1 MKAAVVVL
9 LLLLAG
15 CASAGR
21 SIELTAEQAALFEQE
36 GGCVGIT
43 RKAAREYLMLR
54 ALFEQ
59 LMQQDDEEKP
69 QPQKGR
75 GA

>member
-1 MKAAVVVL
+1 MKAAILAALV
-9 LLLLAG
+9 LLLAG
-15 CASAGR
+15 CASGR
-21 SIELTAEQAALFEQE
+21 SIELTAEQAALCEQE

>member
-1 MKAAVVVL
+1 MRAAAAAL

-15 CASAGR
+15 CASPGR
-21 SIELTAEQAALFEQE
+21 SIELTAEQAALCEQE

-59 LMQQDDEEKP
+59 LMQQGDEEKP

>member
-1 MKAAVVVL
+1 MRAAAAAL

-15 CASAGR
+15 CASPGR
-21 SIELTAEQAALFEQE
+21 SIDLTAEQAALCE
-36 GGCVGIT
+36 
-43 RKAAREYLMLR
+43 
-54 ALFEQ
+54 
-59 LMQQDDEEKP
+59 QQDDEEKP

>member
-1 MKAAVVVL
+1 M
-9 LLLLAG
+9 
-15 CASAGR
+15 
-21 SIELTAEQAALFEQE
+21 TAEQAALCEQE

-43 RKAAREYLMLR
+43 RKAAREYLILR